1 MLLQTLIVCAIFMT
15 LLGLSVYTI
24 IVVRRASEQFQR
36 LEKLVKSLREVS
48 TKARFMASNAK
59 DHVSSLE
66 TVLQDMQSQI
76 DILLQASSNNFKS
89 EVNDADGDNNIVNP
103 IGTVDIG

>member
-1 MLLQTLIVCAIFMT
+1 
-15 LLGLSVYTI
+15 
-24 IVVRRASEQFQR
+24 
-36 LEKLVKSLREVS
+36 
-48 TKARFMASNAK
+48 MASNAK

-76 DILLQASSNNFKS
+76 DILLQNSSNNFKS
-89 EVNDADGDNNIVNP
+89 EVNDADGDNNIGNP